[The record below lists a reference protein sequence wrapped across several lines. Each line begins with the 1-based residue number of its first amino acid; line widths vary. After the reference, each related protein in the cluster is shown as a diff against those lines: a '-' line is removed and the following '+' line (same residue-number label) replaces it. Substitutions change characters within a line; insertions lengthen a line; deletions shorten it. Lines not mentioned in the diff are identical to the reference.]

1 MNYRIIAWTA
11 LAGLLACG
19 PARAQQLESKEALFF
34 VSFVDSGTVKAE
46 DQQRQHRMYED
57 IEIMRR
63 LLDRTLRSVPGAA
76 STQGAGVAYG
86 DFDGDG
92 LLDLFILNQGEGM
105 VVPNRPRAG
114 IFEHATASRATDKWH
129 HDHDNVPHAE
139 GVYLPNQGVIYS
151 ATLPIHFL
159 EPVKKAADPVR
170 KPLTDWER
178 TRKELAGEK
187 VDQEKRTAPPSDVSL
202 ADRVLKLLFDN
213 GRHFS
218 QLDGKENLTVALTL
232 RAESQCTVCHDHPW
246 KTSAAQPATE
256 RGLQWL
262 KSQQSSGA
270 AKADPSQSSTAAG
283 LAALAAAG
291 AARQD
296 QKERNDAIAKARE
309 ESHRQALLGDLHMK
323 QGQPADAVEAY
334 RKADQLHTEAAR
346 VQSLQGVKHDLKT
359 HLEALELGTKL
370 AQALLAAG
378 RGEEA
383 KKLLEAQLVA
393 SALKAAMKEAD
404 PKAEAA
410 PKIDLPSKLIVSAPK
425 TLLDQAGAGKI
436 TFDEFKKSA
445 SVQYVAF
452 PTAKN
457 EPPPTAAPPPGGK
470 KGN

>member
-1 MNYRIIAWTA
+1 MIVWTG
-11 LAGLLACG
+11 LTGLLAAT
-19 PARAQQLESKEALFF
+19 PAFAQRVEHQETFPFLVRFA
-34 VSFVDSGTVKAE
+34 DSGTANSQE
-46 DQQRQHRMYED
+46 QQRQHKMYED

-63 LLDRTLRSVPGAA
+63 LLERTLRSVPGVAA
-76 STQGAGVAYG
+76 TQGAGVAFG
-86 DFDGDG
+86 DFDSDGFVDLYVANGGDRKG
-92 LLDLFILNQGEGM
+92 
-105 VVPNRPRAG
+105 VVFHNNDGTLVDTVMPQQP
-114 IFEHATASRATDKWH
+114 HDKWH
-129 HDHDNVPHAE
+129 QQLQRELPGAE

-187 VDQEKRTAPPSDVSL
+187 IGQEKRTAPPNDVSL
-202 ADRVLKLLFDN
+202 ADRVLKLLFEN

-246 KTSAAQPATE
+246 KTSEGLSATE

-270 AKADPSQSSTAAG
+270 AKADPGQSSTAAG

-296 QKERNDAIAKARE
+296 QKERNDAIAKAKE

-334 RKADQLHTEAAR
+334 RKAGQLHTEAAR

-359 HLEALELGTKL
+359 HLEALELETKL

-404 PKAEAA
+404 PKGEAA

-425 TLLDQAGAGKI
+425 ALLDQAGAGKI

-445 SVQYVAF
+445 SVQYAAF